1 MLDTLLKMMVSV
13 LLIKKEKVFFLLLGH
28 FKRHSFVS
36 LRSAKS
42 EKSSLLLQTKPGH
55 SEQSEEPCIK
65 KARNKKGKAA
75 S

>member
-13 LLIKKEKVFFLLLGH
+13 LLIKKKKVIFLLLGH

-36 LRSAKS
+36 LRS